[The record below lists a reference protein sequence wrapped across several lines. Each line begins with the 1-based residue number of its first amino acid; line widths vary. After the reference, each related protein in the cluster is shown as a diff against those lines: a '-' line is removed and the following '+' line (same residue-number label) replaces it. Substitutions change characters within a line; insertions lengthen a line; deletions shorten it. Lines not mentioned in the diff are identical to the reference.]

1 MIFLRFLAFL
11 AGAMILVAPPLVM
24 SDMSTR
30 GLAGWS
36 VIGALGGLAVVAGSY
51 FFIALMGPRM
61 RRSWLLRAVG
71 GTLLLIPAAAGLT
84 LLFTRREAP
93 ILYASGMLMGSA
105 ILLFITFVFP
115 ATPDR
120 RQRPMRQ
127 REREPLE
134 PRLQG

>member
-24 SDMSTR
+24 SDMGTR
-30 GLAGWS
+30 GMSGWP
-36 VIGALGGLAVVAGSY
+36 VLIALFGLGLVAGSY

-61 RRSWLLRAVG
+61 RRSWFLRMVG
-71 GTLLLIPAAAGLT
+71 GVLLAVPAAAGLMM
-84 LLFTRREAP
+84 LITRREP
-93 ILYASGMLMGSA
+93 TILYASGMLMGSA
-105 ILLFITFVFP
+105 VLLFITFVFP

-127 REREPLE
+127 REPLE
-134 PRLQG
+134 PSLHQS